1 MFDRCMQTRCRE
13 DPVLPYPLVH
23 RRHRLMRFYA
33 TTLFSLFQSGL
44 IFRELCLRRIFTI
57 AEPKTMR
64 AGMSACQHR
73 FSSSL
78 PYEHPP
84 AAALFFPFRE
94 GRPRPDVG
102 SRQSISLI
110 PPRSV
115 RPILRKKSAICRMKR
130 GLEAHLRKLRNSSV
144 QKLQKAKAE
153 IDHCN
158 KNSRNANFFQKIY

>member
-13 DPVLPYPLVH
+13 DPVLPYPPVH
-23 RRHRLMRFYA
+23 RRHRLTRFYA
-33 TTLFSLFQSGL
+33 TTLFSLFQSDL
-44 IFRELCLRRIFTI
+44 ILRESRFRRIFTI

-144 QKLQKAKAE
+144 QKPQKAKAE

-158 KNSRNANFFQKIY
+158 ENTRNENFCQKIY

>member
-23 RRHRLMRFYA
+23 RRQRLMRFYA

-44 IFRELCLRRIFTI
+44 ILREIRLRRIFTI

-94 GRPRPDVG
+94 GRPRQDVG
-102 SRQSISLI
+102 SRQSISQI
-110 PPRSV
+110 PPRPV
-115 RPILRKKSAICRMKR
+115 RPILRKKERDLPDKTRISGTFTKTA
-130 GLEAHLRKLRNSSV
+130 KLFC
-144 QKLQKAKAE
+144 AKTT
-153 IDHCN
+153 
-158 KNSRNANFFQKIY
+158 KGKSRN